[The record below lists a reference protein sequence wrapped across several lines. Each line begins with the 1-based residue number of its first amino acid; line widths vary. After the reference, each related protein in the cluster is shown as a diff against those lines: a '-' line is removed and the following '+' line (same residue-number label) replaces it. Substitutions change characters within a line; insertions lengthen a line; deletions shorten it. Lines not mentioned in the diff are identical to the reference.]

1 MACPAA
7 CRLPNDLALFPESP
21 SVLEASL
28 SPDVRLALA
37 YAPAAVRPLQL
48 AAFALDAKLAGI
60 VGNAREVLLAQIK
73 LAWWRERLAET
84 VSQRPQGEPILAAL
98 AHWQGSTDPL
108 LALIDGWEAMLA
120 PDELNPQALADARA
134 ALGRGLAEQVDAA
147 AAADCAATALR
158 GWSLASCGMGG
169 ELAALSLPRSLRA
182 LAILHGLARR
192 RGGAMPLLDGPMALA
207 AALRIG
213 MIGR

>member
-1 MACPAA
+1 
-7 CRLPNDLALFPESP
+7 
-21 SVLEASL
+21 VLEASL

-120 PDELNPQALADARA
+120 PDEPNPQALADARA
-134 ALGRGLAEQVDAA
+134 VLGRGLAEQVGAS
-147 AAADCAATALR
+147 AAADQAGAALR
-158 GWSLASCGMGG
+158 GWSLAACSIGG

-182 LAILHGLARR
+182 LAILYGLARR
-192 RGGAMPLLDGPMALA
+192 RAGAMPLLEGPLALA